1 MVKISFKNYWTLSR
15 ICIAKSSQLYGILL
29 LLYDF
34 TRDSTKC
41 GAGRI
46 CGADLDLDLDN
57 SRQEPE
63 AITATRY
70 INGSE
75 RRQFADSASADQ

>member
-1 MVKISFKNYWTLSR
+1 MTFCR

-46 CGADLDLDLDN
+46 CGTDLDLDLDN
-57 SRQEPE
+57 SRHQEPE